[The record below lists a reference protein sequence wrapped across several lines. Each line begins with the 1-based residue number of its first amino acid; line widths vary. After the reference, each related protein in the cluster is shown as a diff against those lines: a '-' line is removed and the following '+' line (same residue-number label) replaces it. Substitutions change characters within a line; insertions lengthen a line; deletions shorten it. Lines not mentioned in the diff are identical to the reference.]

1 MIKILK
7 TDNTYRRDQEFIDIS
22 FWDCAK
28 IKTQNTPWEWKENM
42 LTRYCLILVSDG
54 SVRFKINKK
63 ETVILESNM
72 LLMLA
77 PNTLISAYE
86 QSSASTI
93 WIVTFQCDDF
103 IFFDFPH
110 NYLAINASSTIHP
123 MFNQLN
129 SYVVHHSKPHFYYDS
144 LLMMILDEISK
155 QIITDEKK
163 RQIYDEICEYISRHV
178 NEDMTVQKISDVM
191 NYNKDYLGRII
202 RECNG
207 SNIKQLIIDEKL
219 KLSKNLLQM
228 TNYSCEKIGALIGIN
243 SANKF
248 IKFFKY
254 HTGETPSEYRA
265 AYQFI

>member
-7 TDNTYRRDQEFIDIS
+7 TDNTYRRDQEFIDVS

-28 IKTQNTPWEWKENM
+28 IKTQNSSWVWQENM

-54 SVRFKINKK
+54 AVTFKINKK
-63 ETVILESNM
+63 ETVVLENNT
-72 LLMLA
+72 LLLLP
-77 PNTLISAYE
+77 PNTLISAHE
-86 QSSASTI
+86 QSTSSTI

-103 IFFDFPH
+103 IFFDFSH
-110 NYLAINASSTIHP
+110 SYLAANASSAMLP

-129 SYVVHHSKPHFYYDS
+129 SYVVHRSKPHYYYDS
-144 LLMMILDEISK
+144 LLMLILDEVSK

-163 RQIYDEICEYISRHV
+163 SQIYDEICEYISRHV
-178 NEDMTVQKISDVM
+178 NENLTVQKISDVM

-207 SNIKQLIIDEKL
+207 SNIKRLIIDEKL

-228 TNYSCEKIGALIGIN
+228 TNYSCEKIGLLIGIS